1 MALRQAQGHVFLWYG
16 PFDKLRDRF
25 LFGVALR
32 QAQGHVFLY
41 KVMKASGV
49 ALRQVQGPDLRMTKV
64 WPFGKLRD
72 RCLSS
77 FPCNSVLIRGYASF

>member
-1 MALRQAQGHVFLWYG
+1 LGNREWQWVG

-25 LFGVALR
+25 LFGVGLR

-49 ALRQVQGPDLRMTKV
+49 ALRQAQGPVSL
-64 WPFGKLRD
+64 WCGPFDKLRD
-72 RCLSS
+72 Q
-77 FPCNSVLIRGYASF
+77 I